1 MVCIWRSLI
10 HIGAPHAMTDIHPS
24 PLLTVTEAASYL
36 KISRSSMYRLLDE
49 RHIPT
54 VQLLERRRFIE
65 KRVLDELI
73 TNPHTDFT
81 QYRTNTND

>member
-1 MVCIWRSLI
+1 
-10 HIGAPHAMTDIHPS
+10 
-24 PLLTVTEAASYL
+24 
-36 KISRSSMYRLLDE
+36 MYRLLDE

-73 TNPHTDFT
+73 TNPRTDFT
-81 QYRTNTND
+81 QFRTNTNG

>member
-1 MVCIWRSLI
+1 
-10 HIGAPHAMTDIHPS
+10 MTETHPS
-24 PLLTVTEAASYL
+24 PLLTVTEAATYL

-81 QYRTNTND
+81 QFRTNTND